1 VLGAALGFAV
11 PRLMTE
17 SASAVHPNYGMVC
30 TNGPT
35 FNLRASDGYVQT
47 PDGNSVYMWSFQKNP
62 GFFQYPGPVLCVNQ
76 GDTVTV
82 NLTNDLPEPVS
93 IIFPGQSNVLPR
105 SPSQP
110 QFDGGGNLTSLTQV
124 AAPAGGTVSYSFVA
138 EEPGTYIYESGT
150 ESSKQV
156 QMGLV
161 GALVIRPSLGA
172 NYAYNDVSTL
182 FNPDREFLLLFHEI
196 DPDLHHA
203 SSWASPFDVTLTF
216 RYWTVNGRALPDSI
230 QINNTLLLPSQ
241 PYSPLVV
248 GASRCGSTLSRPIRL
263 ANPAWTITLPPA
275 RQQHSD
281 HRPGRPA
288 AEGPGG
294 EDLSFEQFGRTTACR
309 GDLRRAVQVDGR

>member
-1 VLGAALGFAV
+1 MEQQAIELKKERPMRPKGRKWHWLALLVVLGAALGFAV

-62 GFFQYPGPVLCVNQ
+62 GFFQYPGPVLCVSQ

-82 NLTNDLPEPVS
+82 NLTNDLSEPVS
-93 IIFPGQSNVLPR
+93 IIFPGQSNVLANG

-124 AAPAGGTVSYSFVA
+124 AAPAGGTVTYSFVA

-203 SSWASPFDVTLTF
+203 VELGQPFGVTTTHF
-216 RYWTVNGRALPDSI
+216 RYWTVNGAPCGQYPDQQHSW
-230 QINNTLLLPSQ
+230 LPSQ
-241 PYSPLVV
+241 PLQLLVV
-248 GASRCGSTLSRPIRL
+248 VSPTMR
-263 ANPAWTITLPPA
+263 
-275 RQQHSD
+275 
-281 HRPGRPA
+281 
-288 AEGPGG
+288 
-294 EDLSFEQFGRTTACR
+294 
-309 GDLRRAVQVDGR
+309 